1 MFDLFTGEDAFEIT
15 ASYMTM
21 KRVPEGVYIL
31 ETPDCY
37 IAVFNPD
44 ENTVNPKI
52 IECEDIEDASE
63 VLDEKWNAFKRQNL
77 DDWEVKRLWD

>member
-31 ETPDCY
+31 ETPSNY

-44 ENTVNPKI
+44 ETMVKPSI
-52 IECEDIEDASE
+52 VECWDTGEAGEILE
-63 VLDEKWNAFKRQNL
+63 EKWNAFKRQNL
-77 DDWEVKRLWD
+77 DDWEVKRTWN